1 MSSTALK
8 NGQNYNTAKMWQI
21 GFFALNNTATNLYM
35 FILTFVSYYAA
46 GIAGLTVAVVSIV
59 LTAMRIFDGITDPI
73 VGFIIDK
80 TESKFGKFRPM
91 MILGNV
97 LLASSVILMY
107 TITHNLPLSLQLLF
121 FVLTYALYVIGYT
134 FQTAVTKAAQ
144 TVLTN
149 DPKQR
154 PMFAVFDGIYNTGVF
169 TVGQVYVAS
178 YLIGKH
184 GDFTMGLFAELNTL
198 AIILA
203 GIFTILA
210 VIGIAGKDRKEFYGL
225 ADLTVNTKFRDYW
238 KIFKANRPLQ
248 FLITAV
254 TADKLAFSLL
264 RQSVVVV
271 MIFGILMGDYELSGT
286 VSMITV
292 IPILLITFLAVAIA
306 RKRGMRSSFIQST
319 WVAFLSLAGLA
330 ALFLV
335 ISDPVSMSDSIGI
348 GLVVFVILY
357 TLAMGFGAIPS
368 TLVNPM
374 IADVSDYETFKSGR
388 YVPGMIGT
396 LFSFVDKLV
405 TSLAPA
411 IVGLG
416 VALIGF
422 TDEFPTVNDS
432 LTTSLFGMTLLLGF
446 GIPAL
451 LLSVSLLSMKFYKL
465 DDKKM
470 EEIQEDLAK
479 MKAEGKVDEE
489 GTETK
494 TKNEAI

>member
-1 MSSTALK
+1 MMSTSSIGK
-8 NGQNYNTAKMWQI
+8 EQQYNTAKLWQI

-46 GIAGLTVAVVSIV
+46 GVAGLTVALVSIV
-59 LTAMRIFDGITDPI
+59 LTAMRVFDGITDPI

-80 TESKFGKFRPM
+80 TESKFGKFRPL
-91 MILGNV
+91 MILGNAI
-97 LLASSVILMY
+97 LATSIILMY
-107 TITHNLPLSLQLLF
+107 SITHTLPQEFQLIF

-149 DPKQR
+149 SPKQR
-154 PMFAVFDGIYNTGVF
+154 PLFSVFDGVYNTVVF
-169 TVGQVYVAS
+169 TLGQVYVAS
-178 YLIGKH
+178 YLIAKH
-184 GDFTMGLFAELNTL
+184 GDFNMELFVELNTL

-203 GIFTILA
+203 AICTVLA
-210 VIGIAGKDRKEFYGL
+210 VIGISGKDRKEFYGL
-225 ADLTVNTKFRDYW
+225 ANLTVNTRFRDYW
-238 KIFKANRPLQ
+238 PILKGNLPLKL
-248 FLITAV
+248 LITAV

-264 RQSVVVV
+264 RQSVVMV
-271 MIFGILMGDYELSGT
+271 MIFGILMGDYALSGT

-292 IPILLITFLAVAIA
+292 LPILLITFIAVAIA
-306 RKRGMRSSFIQST
+306 RKRGMRNSFIKST
-319 WVAFLSLAGLA
+319 WISFLSLVGLV

-335 ISDPVSMSDSIGI
+335 ISDPTSMSGNIGI
-348 GLVVFVILY
+348 GIVLFVTLY

-374 IADVSDYETFKSGR
+374 IADISDYETYKSGR
-388 YVPGMIGT
+388 YVPGMLGT

-422 TDEFPTVNDS
+422 TAEFPTVNDP
-432 LTTSLFGMTLLLGF
+432 LTTPMFGMTLLLGF
-446 GIPAL
+446 GLPAL
-451 LLSVSLLSMKFYKL
+451 MLIVSLVAMKFYSL
-465 DDKKM
+465 DDKRM
-470 EEIQEDLAK
+470 EEIQTELARLK
-479 MKAEGKVDEE
+479 EEGKIKETEE
-489 GTETK
+489 DGK
-494 TKNEAI
+494 TAV

>member
-1 MSSTALK
+1 MSSAAVES
-8 NGQNYNTAKMWQI
+8 GQKYNKAKLWQI
-21 GFFALNNTATNLYM
+21 GFFALNNTATNIYM

-46 GIAGLTVAVVSIV
+46 GVAGLTVAVVSIV
-59 LTAMRIFDGITDPI
+59 LTAMRVFDGITDPI

-80 TESKFGKFRPM
+80 TESKFGKFRPL

-97 LLASSVILMY
+97 LLATSVILMY
-107 TITHNLPLSLQLLF
+107 AITHTLPLSLQLIF
-121 FVLTYALYVIGYT
+121 FVLTYGLYVIGYT

-154 PMFAVFDGIYNTGVF
+154 PLFSVFDGVYNTGVF

-184 GDFTMGLFAELNTL
+184 GDFNIGLFSELNTL

-203 GIFTILA
+203 GIFTVLA
-210 VIGIAGKDRKEFYGL
+210 VIGISGKDKKEFYGL

-238 KIFKANRPLQ
+238 KILKGNKPLK

-264 RQSVVVV
+264 RQSVVMV

-292 IPILLITFLAVAIA
+292 VPILLITFIAVAIA
-306 RKRGMRSSFIQST
+306 RKRGMRNSFIKST
-319 WVAFLSLAGLA
+319 WISFLSLVGLVG
-330 ALFLV
+330 LFLV
-335 ISDPVSMSDSIGI
+335 MNDPTSMSGNIGI
-348 GLVVFVILY
+348 AIVLFVILY

-374 IADVSDYETFKSGR
+374 IADVSDYETYKSGR
-388 YVPGMIGT
+388 YVPGMLGT
-396 LFSFVDKLV
+396 LFSFVDKLI

-411 IVGLG
+411 IVGFG

-422 TDEFPTVNDS
+422 TAEFPTVSDP
-432 LTTSLFGMTLLLGF
+432 LTTPLYGMTLLLGF
-446 GIPAL
+446 GLPAL
-451 LLSVSLLSMKFYKL
+451 MLIVSLVAMKFYNL

-470 EEIQEDLAK
+470 EEIQTELAK
-479 MKAEGKVDEE
+479 MKAEGKVEE
-489 GTETK
+489 SELEPET
-494 TKNEAI
+494 NAI